1 MAAASTQ
8 YSDEKIFVDP
18 TAASARIAIAG
29 EADKA
34 LSPEKE
40 VVASDGP
47 EAVASGATNGG
58 EEKVAVVNDQREDAI
73 MPTPMGLQD
82 VLNMGASGKQH
93 ISTDDVPSPSDHPPS
108 YASPTQAS
116 ISSPF
121 PSNRARSYREYSY
134 YHAAPWRPTH
144 NTIVDPENCARYFIE
159 VSEFTKGKQD
169 VSFRDVRSTNAQ
181 FSAKWENLS
190 VDEGKTCPVV
200 AFAQYPH
207 GANDQ
212 VRMGVGN
219 PEQMNT
225 VRWVQMSRSGPV
237 EPWSMAL
244 GTARDQER
252 KFEWRTGR
260 AASSAP
266 SASDY
271 EAASPVSDI
280 PNVSSEG
287 KPEPG
292 ILQFVD
298 VRKGEVIAM
307 YTELKIGR
315 SLKKRGKLR
324 MYEDVVAGVSQY
336 EKDIELLVM
345 LSIAAINEK
354 RRRKTWKKWALIG
367 GG

>member
-18 TAASARIAIAG
+18 TAASEKIAIAG
-29 EADKA
+29 EADKVS
-34 LSPEKE
+34 SPEKE
-40 VVASDGP
+40 VVAGDAP
-47 EAVASGATNGG
+47 EAVTSSATKGG
-58 EEKVAVVNDQREDAI
+58 EEKVAVVNDQPEDTI

-82 VLNMGASGKQH
+82 VLRMGASGKQH
-93 ISTDDVPSPSDHPPS
+93 ISTDDVSSPSDHPPS

-116 ISSPF
+116 ISSLF
-121 PSNRARSYREYSY
+121 PSNQSRSYREYSY

-159 VSEFTKGKQD
+159 VSEFSKGKHD
-169 VSFRDVRSTNAQ
+169 VSFHDVRSTNAQ
-181 FSAKWENLS
+181 FSAKRENLS

-207 GANDQ
+207 GTNDQ
-212 VRMGVGN
+212 VRIGVGN

-225 VRWVQMSRSGPV
+225 VRWIQMGRSGPTG
-237 EPWSMAL
+237 PWSVAL

-252 KFEWRTGR
+252 RFEWRTGR
-260 AASSAP
+260 AASS
-266 SASDY
+266 D
-271 EAASPVSDI
+271 AASPVTDT
-280 PNVSSEG
+280 PDVSSG
-287 KPEPG
+287 GQPVPG
-292 ILQFVD
+292 TMQFVD
-298 VRKGEVIAM
+298 VQRGEAIAM

-324 MYEDVVAGVSQY
+324 MYEDAVAGVSQY
-336 EKDIELLVM
+336 EKDAELLVM